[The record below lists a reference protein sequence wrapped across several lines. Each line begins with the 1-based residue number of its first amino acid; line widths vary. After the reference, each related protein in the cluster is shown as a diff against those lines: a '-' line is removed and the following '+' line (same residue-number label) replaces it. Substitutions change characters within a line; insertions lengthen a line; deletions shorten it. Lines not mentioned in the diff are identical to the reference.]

1 MNEQSMKAMQKPGT
15 LRLTRWRNSLS
26 SGCLAP
32 LHCLLYYLEL
42 KQQQRLYARE
52 LASQKAAAVAAA
64 AAAEAEAAAE
74 ATAAENS
81 S

>member
-1 MNEQSMKAMQKPGT
+1 MKAMQKPGT

-32 LHCLLYYLEL
+32 LHCLLYHLEL

-52 LASQKAAAVAAA
+52 LAAKKAAAAVAAEA
-64 AAAEAEAAAE
+64 EAEAEAAAE